1 MTAVIKAVVVTPLL
15 LHRAKIN
22 PHHYKAQEKVPLA
35 SQMLPFI
42 KGKMVCFN
50 PLFIHVF
57 TLCRRVDQFYVY
69 TMWCAYFI

>member
-1 MTAVIKAVVVTPLL
+1 MTAVIKAAVVTLLL

-22 PHHYKAQEKVPLA
+22 PHRYKAQEQASPA
-35 SQMLPFI
+35 SQTLPFI

-57 TLCRRVDQFYVY
+57 ALCRRVDQFYV
-69 TMWCAYFI
+69 